1 MHGGKATVRRVL
13 ILALAAHAV
22 AGAQSPSPHPLIPR
36 DSGMTDR
43 RFPPTFQAIK
53 LPTHG
58 TFVNAVL
65 YRAQGPELHAAIVFL
80 HGFPGHERNLDLVH
94 SLRRAG
100 FHVLFFNYRGSWGS
114 GGAFSFASARADI
127 GAATAYLRQA
137 ETAQRLRIDTN
148 RVYLVGH
155 SMGGWLALAGAA
167 DDPAIRCTVAL
178 APWNVGRVGALLSD
192 PQFDSRRFVASFTT
206 NTDSVS
212 GPLRGSST
220 DALVREVTA
229 AKDAWDFSVFASR
242 LADRATL
249 VVTSTQDEVSPEFQR
264 AGFDAAMQ
272 KLGVRRYRSLSIDD
286 DHAFSAHRL
295 SVARFVIDWL
305 RSVCER

>member
-1 MHGGKATVRRVL
+1 
-13 ILALAAHAV
+13 
-22 AGAQSPSPHPLIPR
+22 
-36 DSGMTDR
+36 MTDR
-43 RFPPTFQAIK
+43 GFPASFQAIR

-58 TFVNAVL
+58 TVVNAVL

-80 HGFPGHERNLDLVH
+80 HGFPGNERNLDLVH

-192 PQFDSRRFVASFTT
+192 PQFDSRRFLAQFTT

-229 AKDAWDFSVFASR
+229 AKDAWDFSAFASR

-249 VVTSTQDEVSPEFQR
+249 VVTSTQDEVWPDFQR

-295 SVARFVIDWL
+295 SVARFVIDWIQ
-305 RSVCER
+305 SVCER

>member
-1 MHGGKATVRRVL
+1 MRKVL
-13 ILALAAHAV
+13 IAALAAHAV
-22 AGAQSPSPHPLIPR
+22 AGAQSPSAHTTIAR
-36 DSGMTDR
+36 DSGMSDL
-43 RFPPTFQAIK
+43 RFPPTFQAIR

-58 TFVNAVL
+58 TVVNAVL

-80 HGFPGHERNLDLVH
+80 HGFPGNERNLDLVH

-114 GGAFSFASARADI
+114 GGSFSFASARADI
-127 GAATAYLRQA
+127 GAATAYLRQP
-137 ETAQRLRIDTN
+137 ETAKRLRIDTD
-148 RVYLVGH
+148 RLYLVGH

-192 PQFDSRRFVASFTT
+192 PQLDSRRFVADFTR

-212 GPLRGSST
+212 GPLRGSSA
-220 DALVREVTA
+220 DALIQEVIA
-229 AKDAWDFSVFASR
+229 AKDAWDFSAFASR
-242 LADRATL
+242 LVDRATL
-249 VVTSTQDEVSPEFQR
+249 VVTSTRDEASPDFQR
-264 AGFDAAMQ
+264 TGLDAAMQ
-272 KLGVRRYRSLSIDD
+272 ELGVRRYRSLSVDD

-295 SVARFVIDWL
+295 GIAKFVIAWL
-305 RSVCER
+305 RSACER